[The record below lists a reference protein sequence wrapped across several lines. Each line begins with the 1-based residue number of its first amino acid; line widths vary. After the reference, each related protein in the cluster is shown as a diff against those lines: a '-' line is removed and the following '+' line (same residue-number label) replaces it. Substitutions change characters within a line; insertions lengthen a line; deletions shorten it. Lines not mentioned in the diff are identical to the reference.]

1 LKRVSERVKML
12 NTDKL
17 KDECGV
23 FGIYEPGCTNI
34 STLTYFG
41 LIALQH
47 RGQESAGIAVLNDGN
62 VIKYYKD
69 MGLVQEV
76 FNSTILE
83 TLKGDISVGHVRYS
97 TTGESYLANAQ
108 PLVVQYKGGSIALA
122 HNGNLINAD
131 KLRDEIENS
140 GGVFQTSIDSE
151 VIAALIARNYKGN
164 IIEAVKST
172 VTTVKGAFSLVIAC
186 EGKLIGLRDPYGIR
200 PLVLG
205 KMKSGG
211 YVLSSET
218 SGLDVVEAEL
228 IRDIKAGE
236 MVVIDE
242 NGVDFIVYAQGCKKS
257 LCSFEFVYFA
267 RPDSIIESKNVYMS
281 RRCAGKI
288 LAKEHPASADMVIAV
303 PDSGNA
309 AAVGYAEES
318 GIPYGVGLI
327 KNKYLGRT
335 FIQPDQ
341 KSRELAVKLK
351 LNVLKENVKGKR
363 IVLIDDSIV
372 RGTTSKK
379 IVSMLREAGAK
390 EVHMRVCSPPV
401 KFSCYFGIDT
411 PEKKH
416 LIGSEMSVEEIG
428 KLIGLDSLG
437 YLSIDGLLQSI
448 GLLKDSM
455 CSACF
460 SGDYPMEVP
469 KLGNKYVFEKV

>member
-1 LKRVSERVKML
+1 MFFD
-12 NTDKL
+12 DKL
-17 KDECGV
+17 KEECGV
-23 FGIYEPGCTNI
+23 FGIYQPGCTDI

-47 RGQESAGIAVLNDGN
+47 RGQESAGIAVSNNKN
-62 VIKYYKD
+62 VVKYYKD

-76 FNSTILE
+76 FNANILE

-131 KLRDEIENS
+131 KLRNEIENN

-151 VIAALIARNYKGN
+151 VIAVLIAKNYKGN
-164 IIEAVKST
+164 IVDAVK
-172 VTTVKGAFSLVIAC
+172 TTANMVKGAFSLVINC
-186 EGKLIGLRDPYGIR
+186 EGKLIGLRDPHGLR

-205 KMKSGG
+205 KLKSGG

-228 IRDIKAGE
+228 VREINAGE
-236 MVVIDE
+236 IVVIDE
-242 NGVDFIVYAQGCKKS
+242 NGVNFIVYAEGYRKA

-267 RPDSIIESKNVYMS
+267 RPDSIIETKNVYMA
-281 RRCAGKI
+281 RKTAGKI
-288 LAKEHPASADMVIAV
+288 LAKEHPANADMVISV

-309 AAVGYAEES
+309 AAIGYAEES
-318 GIPYGVGLI
+318 GIPYEVGMI

-351 LNVLKENVKGKR
+351 LNVLKDNVKGKR
-363 IVLIDDSIV
+363 LVLIDDSIV
-372 RGTTSKK
+372 RGTTSKR
-379 IVSMLREAGAK
+379 IVNMLREAGAV

-411 PEKKH
+411 PDKKH
-416 LIGSEMSVEEIG
+416 LIGSEMTIEEIRQ
-428 KLIGLDSLG
+428 LIGVDSLG
-437 YLSIDGLLQSI
+437 YLSTNGLLESI
-448 GLLKDSM
+448 GISKNNM
-455 CSACF
+455 CVACF
-460 SGDYPMEVP
+460 DGDYPMEVP
-469 KLGNKYVFEKV
+469 KSGNKYVFEKS